1 MKRSVHIVLCA
12 ALLVAAV
19 FPLAAQSASNPVQL
33 GVSIGPTFP
42 VGSGETIVNDGTS
55 SFNWGFYVN
64 IPLVYALDLMPS
76 AELYKFN
83 STQATDIDL
92 AFKFI
97 VPLGDF
103 SVYAGFVPGLTA
115 VSETLAPHV
124 GVLLGGSYHIVSNL
138 SGFLQGKYNVLFDGD
153 RNIRVVHLN
162 AGLLLA
168 F

>member
-1 MKRSVHIVLCA
+1 MKRSVYAALFA
-12 ALLVAAV
+12 ALLVAAA
-19 FPLAAQSASNPVQL
+19 FPLAAQSATNPVEL

-42 VGSGETIVNDGTS
+42 VGSGATIVNDGAS

-76 AELYKFN
+76 AELYKFGA
-83 STQATDIDL
+83 TQATDIDL

-97 VPLGDF
+97 VPLGEF

-124 GVLLGGSYHIVSNL
+124 GALLGGSYHIVSNL

-153 RNIRVVHLN
+153 RNIRVIHLN
-162 AGLLLA
+162 AGILLA

>member
-1 MKRSVHIVLCA
+1 MKRSMYTALFA
-12 ALLVAAV
+12 ALLVAAA
-19 FPLAAQSASNPVQL
+19 FPLAAQSASNPVEL
-33 GVSIGPTFP
+33 GVSVGPTFP
-42 VGSGETIVNDGTS
+42 VGSGETIVNDGSS

-83 STQATDIDL
+83 ATQATDIDL

-124 GVLLGGSYHIVSNL
+124 GALLGGSYHIVSNL

-153 RNIRVVHLN
+153 RNIRVIHLN